1 MQAVRGFLGGIRQ
14 PHLWCGPSSS
24 SRHLPCLAIRPA
36 ATRVPTTKKLLY
48 SSSQEVIMTH
58 SHEVTLYTKQDCPLC
73 QKAKDVLQRVQAQIP
88 FQLKEVDILK
98 CDQETLHRYCFHIP
112 VVHLNG
118 SEVFRH
124 RVDEGEMLSLL
135 RRLPPT
141 DTLQ

>member
-1 MQAVRGFLGGIRQ
+1 
-14 PHLWCGPSSS
+14 
-24 SRHLPCLAIRPA
+24 
-36 ATRVPTTKKLLY
+36 
-48 SSSQEVIMTH
+48 MTH